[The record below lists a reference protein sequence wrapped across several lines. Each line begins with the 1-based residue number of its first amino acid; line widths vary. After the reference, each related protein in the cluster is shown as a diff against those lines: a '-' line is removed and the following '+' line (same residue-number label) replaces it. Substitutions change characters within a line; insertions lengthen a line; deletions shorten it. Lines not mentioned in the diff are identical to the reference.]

1 MAKRQVKHIVI
12 PIGLWESADLT
23 IAEKH
28 LLIDIDT
35 ICDSADGV
43 AVGTQALASLSG
55 LTQKEVKSTL
65 NELYQKGAIGI
76 SVDADGAKRIKPY
89 LYKERYIKRGE
100 KAVIGDKP
108 TDVESL
114 PYEDIMEQWNAI
126 CKTLPPLT
134 RWTPQRKNKLRS
146 VLKQADISVDGL
158 YKCFRIIAATPFLS
172 GKSNQFKATFDWC
185 CSKASNL
192 SKIYEGFYSKS
203 YQEKKDY
210 ELIMSGKSVVQSQNN
225 IDDFYQ

>member
-1 MAKRQVKHIVI
+1 M
-12 PIGLWESADLT
+12 WESADLT

-28 LLIDIDT
+28 LLIDIDS
-35 ICDSADGV
+35 ICDSAEGV

-55 LTQKEVKSTL
+55 MTQKEVKSTM
-65 NELYQKGAIGI
+65 NELYLKGAIDI
-76 SVDADGAKRIKPY
+76 SVDSDGAKKIKPY

-114 PYEDIMEQWNAI
+114 PYENIMEQWNAI
-126 CKTLPPLT
+126 CKTLPQLT

-172 GKSNQFKATFDWC
+172 GESNQFKATFDWITAKSQNI
-185 CSKASNL
+185 SKV
-192 SKIYEGFYSKS
+192 YEGFYCKS
-203 YQEKKDY
+203 FAEKQAYEAIMNGNCASHPKEDDY
-210 ELIMSGKSVVQSQNN
+210 
-225 IDDFYQ
+225 YR